1 MRLAEAKEKVEEPA
15 AARIKLGGPKPPSKS
30 GITLNLTQHR
40 NSPTPGVSVDNEA
53 LARQRLMVQAGV
65 NGHQTQHRHQPGMNG
80 ISPQIGDAARP
91 ASSARAG
98 SPPVAAV
105 KNEKLAA
112 FSPAPPTFSPTVQA
126 FTNGMMPPPLAR
138 PPSGSPYPP
147 PPSGYQVNSYHY
159 TAPAALPPTAIRPYP
174 VSQALLPVVTLST
187 HPWLKLPKPYSMAI
201 PPHPSLSQ
209 QSTTITLPSTHYY
222 LQVAPTISR
231 DLSMGRAYKMFV
243 TVNGSR
249 LTQRDTQFHADTGK
263 RTHVYEGSLAAGVNR
278 IEVEVAA
285 AKIEDADGKG
295 LDVEKLTVFANLT
308 RQ

>member
-1 MRLAEAKEKVEEPA
+1 MLLAEAKEKVEEPA
-15 AARIKLGGPKPPSKS
+15 SARIKLGGPKLPTKS

-65 NGHQTQHRHQPGMNG
+65 NGHPNHHQGGMNG
-80 ISPQIGDAARP
+80 ISTPQIGDAARP
-91 ASSARAG
+91 ASSAQAG
-98 SPPVAAV
+98 SPSVAGL

-112 FSPAPPTFSPTVQA
+112 LSPAPAAFSSAVQPFA
-126 FTNGMMPPPLAR
+126 NGMMPPPLAR

-147 PPSGYQVNSYHY
+147 PQSGYQVNSYHY
-159 TAPAALPPTAIRPYP
+159 TAPAALPPTATRSYP
-174 VSQALLPVVTLST
+174 ASEALLPVVTIST
-187 HPWLKLPKPYSMAI
+187 HPWLKLPKPYNVAI
-201 PPHPSLSQ
+201 PPHASLSQ
-209 QSTTITLPSTHYY
+209 QSTTITLPATHYY
-222 LQVAPTISR
+222 LQIAPTISR

-249 LTQRDTQFHADTGK
+249 LTQRDTQFHADSGK

-285 AKIEDADGKG
+285 AKVGDADGKG